1 MEKEEMVQQDLLINM
16 IGKVVVL
23 VVQVV
28 LLVGVM
34 VEMQVVM
41 HK

>member
-1 MEKEEMVQQDLLINM
+1 MDKEEMVVMDLTINM
-16 IGKVVVL
+16 IGKAVVL

-41 HK
+41 GM